1 MFPRSHR
8 KKQKV
13 ETKADEDRM
22 APRLQLDLGWTFLQ
36 LWSGVG
42 LRLKLILLER
52 ASMSR
57 KPTKGDAQM
66 GVVWPAVQPVAS
78 DVTALPLPPSS
89 PLVMVT
95 MTNNVNTIQEV
106 SAISPSYAVAHS
118 IVLQERLIQ
127 LTQEME

>member
-1 MFPRSHR
+1 MKS
-8 KKQKV
+8 KV
-13 ETKADEDRM
+13 SALCNRILIVY
-22 APRLQLDLGWTFLQ
+22 RVLLV
-36 LWSGVG
+36 VG
-42 LRLKLILLER
+42 
-52 ASMSR
+52 S
-57 KPTKGDAQM
+57 
-66 GVVWPAVQPVAS
+66 VVQPVAS

-118 IVLQERLIQ
+118 SVLQERFIQ